1 LFEQAETMG
10 WEERRKEGF
19 GWAVIVIVIEL
30 FIKSKLCD
38 LLRLMSKVV
47 EPQIAI
53 LKEELII

>member
-1 LFEQAETMG
+1 MG